1 MYSTF
6 QGLEIG
12 KRAILSQQ
20 TALSTTGHN
29 IANANTKGYTRQEAV
44 LQATRPLSYPAGNIG
59 TQPMQLGTGVEVTH
73 LNRIR
78 NQFLDVQYRNEQQ
91 KLGYYEAKSTAL
103 SNLETVFNEPSEY
116 GLDMALNRFW
126 QSTQELAKQPDSLS
140 ARVVLLANGQ
150 SVATSLN
157 EISAGISKNR
167 DNLSNQLDAKAVE
180 INASLKEIAT
190 LNDQMAKV
198 VAMGNQPNDLSDKRD
213 LLLDSLSKQ
222 IGAQVTSNK
231 DGTVDVSIGG
241 VQLVKGTTAN
251 EFTINPE
258 AGGVLVDGKVVPL
271 ENGEVKGLLD
281 SHGYMVE
288 GKMTG
293 EIPTLQ
299 AKIDSL
305 AKAIADNLNAIHA
318 NKEARN
324 LDGAAEELLFF
335 VDKDDPTQPPKN
347 AASMILNPQ
356 LVNAPQKI
364 AAALSN
370 NRGDGSNIME
380 MANLQN
386 QKITIG
392 SQTTTIEDYY
402 HMILGE
408 VGSGVQNAERLQNNA
423 GLMVQQ
429 ADMQRQSVSGVS
441 IDEEMTNMIRY
452 QQAYNAAA
460 KYVSAVNEMLDKL
473 INGIV

>member
-6 QGLEIG
+6 HGLEVG
-12 KRAILSQQ
+12 KRAILAQQ

-44 LQATRPLSYPAGNIG
+44 LQATRPLAYPGSNLG
-59 TQPMQLGTGVEVTH
+59 TQPMQIGTGVEVSQ
-73 LNRIR
+73 LKRIR
-78 NQFLDVQYRNEQQ
+78 DQFLDVQFRNEQQ
-91 KLGYYEAKSTAL
+91 KLGYYEAKSSAL
-103 SNLETVFNEPSEY
+103 SNLESVFNEPSEN

-126 QSTQELAKQPDSLS
+126 QSTQELAKNPDSLA
-140 ARVVLLANGQ
+140 ARVVFLANGQ

-157 EISAGISKNR
+157 EISTGIQKNQE
-167 DNLSNQLDAKAVE
+167 NLANQLTAKAAE
-180 INASLKEIAT
+180 INVSLKEIAV
-190 LNDQMAKV
+190 LNDQIGKV
-198 VAMGNQPNDLSDKRD
+198 VALGNQPNDLLDKRD

-222 IGAQVTSNK
+222 IGVQVTSSQN
-231 DGTVDVSIGG
+231 GMVDLSVGG
-241 VQLVKGTTAN
+241 VQLLTGTTVK
-251 EFTINPE
+251 EFTIDPQ
-258 AGGVLVDGKVVPL
+258 AGGALVDGTVVSL

-281 SHGYMVE
+281 THGYMVN
-288 GKMTG
+288 GAMTG
-293 EIPTLQ
+293 EIPSLQ
-299 AKIDSL
+299 AKVDSL

-318 NKEARN
+318 NNNARN
-324 LDGAAEELLFF
+324 LDGVAENLLFF
-335 VDKDDPTQPPKN
+335 VDKNDPTQPPKD

-356 LVNAPQKI
+356 LANAPHRV
-364 AAALSN
+364 AAAKSI
-370 NRGDGSNIME
+370 NRGDGSNAMD

-392 SQTTTIEDYY
+392 NQTTTIEDFY

-408 VGSGVQNAERLQNNA
+408 VGTGVQNAERFRDNA
-423 GLMVQQ
+423 DAMAQQ

-441 IDEEMTNMIRY
+441 IDEEMTNMVRY

-473 INGIV
+473 INGMV